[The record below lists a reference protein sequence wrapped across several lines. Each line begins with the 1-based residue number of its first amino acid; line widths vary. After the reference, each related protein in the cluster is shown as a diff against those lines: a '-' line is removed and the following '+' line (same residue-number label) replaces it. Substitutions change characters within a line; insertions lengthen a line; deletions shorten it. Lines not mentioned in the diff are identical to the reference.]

1 MDLDFKKLD
10 AKKCINDITKPFHS
24 YTKPFFDD
32 CNKVIKDCLIN
43 LNVYDK
49 LHKHK
54 NKNNVKENFNNIN
67 NFNEFYTD
75 LKNIN
80 NNIDETNLKPINNF
94 YLLIAFLILIFL
106 IYLLI
111 DYFNN
116 KNKN

>member
-1 MDLDFKKLD
+1 MDLNLKKLD
-10 AKKCINDITKPFHS
+10 PKRCINDITKPLHS
-24 YTKPFFDD
+24 YTKPIFND

-54 NKNNVKENFNNIN
+54 HKNKIKENFN
-67 NFNEFYTD
+67 ELYAD
-75 LKNIN
+75 LENIN

-106 IYLLI
+106 IYLLT

-116 KNKN
+116 KNKI